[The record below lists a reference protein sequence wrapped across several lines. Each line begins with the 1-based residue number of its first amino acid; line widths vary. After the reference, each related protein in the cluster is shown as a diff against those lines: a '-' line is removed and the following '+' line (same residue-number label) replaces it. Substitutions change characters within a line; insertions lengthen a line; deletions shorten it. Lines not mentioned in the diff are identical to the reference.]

1 MKSFSIALVAIAEFA
16 LPLCADAQR
25 LQKRQRG
32 AVLIAFCMH
41 LPTLPAS
48 LACRRFGGRRDK
60 VFSLVEEQECREG
73 SSAATSGS
81 RQ

>member
-1 MKSFSIALVAIAEFA
+1 M
-16 LPLCADAQR
+16 
-25 LQKRQRG
+25 
-32 AVLIAFCMH
+32 AFCMH